1 MYIISD
7 ILSSK
12 VLSESLIVI
21 DKLSL
26 DSHKTNSFC
35 QILKN
40 LGLDSKK
47 STFLI
52 SEKNENILKSSKN
65 IYNVKVLISNCV
77 SSYDLINNDTLIID
91 EPSIKY
97 FNEI

>member
-1 MYIISD
+1 M
-7 ILSSK
+7 
-12 VLSESLIVI
+12 I

-26 DSHKTNSFC
+26 DSHKTNGFC

-52 SEKNENILKSSKN
+52 NEINENIFKKSKN
-65 IYNVKVLISNCV
+65 IYNVKVLLTDCV
-77 SSYDLINNDTLIID
+77 SSYDLVNNDTLIID
-91 EPSIKY
+91 QSSVKY